1 MSGSGKIDV
10 REKAMVVLFWVRSV
24 SFAFDCSRRRWILR
38 RIVGLGQEAFFR
50 DAGWRGTG
58 GCEKSALAIRRFDR

>member
-24 SFAFDCSRRRWILR
+24 SFGVDSSRRRWILR
-38 RIVGLGQEAFFR
+38 RIVGLRREAYFR
-50 DAGWRGTG
+50 EAG
-58 GCEKSALAIRRFDR
+58 LAWNRRI